1 MVRRDS
7 TGDSNPAAPR
17 HSSLPTLTG
26 GQTSRRDAAMMEP
39 PVPEGQPTEL
49 REPWRAV
56 RAEPM
61 HLGKERVRVRQEPV
75 QLRKERA
82 RLRGEPWRWQEQ
94 GQLRELR
101 ATGLRPEQRGLGSGA
116 SAAPPPWIAP
126 RSDH

>member
-1 MVRRDS
+1 MVSSDESRDS
-7 TGDSNPAAPR
+7 DHPAPR
-17 HSSLPTLTG
+17 HSPLLSLKKVYS
-26 GQTSRRDAAMMEP
+26 SRRDAALKPVDLQGQPMEVREP
-39 PVPEGQPTEL
+39 P
-49 REPWRAV
+49 RAV
-56 RAEPM
+56 RQQPV
-61 HLGKERVRVRQEPV
+61 HLREEPV
-75 QLRKERA
+75 RLREERA